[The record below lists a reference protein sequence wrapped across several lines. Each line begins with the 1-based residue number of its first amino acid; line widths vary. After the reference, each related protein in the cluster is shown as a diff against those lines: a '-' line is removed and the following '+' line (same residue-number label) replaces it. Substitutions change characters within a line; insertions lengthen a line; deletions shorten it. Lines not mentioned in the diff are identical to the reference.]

1 MGTQVL
7 RRPQPSLGLA
17 ALLAVGLV
25 ACSAP
30 SAGAPAPATPSAGSP
45 TAPSAGPPS
54 SSRPSS
60 ASPAPAPRAFDVVV
74 SGDVLV
80 HPGVWRQAAADA
92 AAAGP
97 VQDFRP
103 LLAGLRPVVAEA
115 DLAVCHLET
124 PLAPSAAQ
132 ARGYPSF
139 AAPPELVPALAW
151 TGYDVCTTAS
161 NHTLDAG
168 VDGLVRTLDALAA
181 AGVRATGSSRSAP
194 ESATPLVTDV
204 AGVRVALLSYTYGT
218 NGVPLPSGKPWSVS
232 VLPTTAPAAAAAE
245 VLADAR
251 AARTAGAEVVLVA
264 YHWGSEYVT
273 APTAAQR
280 DIAARVLADGAVDL
294 LYGHH
299 AHVVQP
305 FDVVA
310 GRWVAYGLGNLV
322 ADHATPARG
331 VREGVTARFTF
342 SERPDGTFAVDRAE
356 YVPTYVTD
364 PEVSGELRVL
374 VAGEA
379 LADRSTSPVTREAVG
394 AALAR
399 VDVDVDGLGARE
411 EDGLVRGPVPAGDLG
426 AGQP

>member
-1 MGTQVL
+1 MGRQVL
-7 RRPQPSLGLA
+7 RRPRPSVGVA
-17 ALLAVGLV
+17 ALLAAGLT
-25 ACSAP
+25 ACSGP
-30 SAGAPAPATPSAGSP
+30 SAGAPAPATPTAGSP
-45 TAPSAGPPS
+45 AAPSTGPPS
-54 SSRPSS
+54 SPRP
-60 ASPAPAPRAFDVVV
+60 SPAPAPRAFDVVV

-80 HPGVWRQAAADA
+80 HPGVWQQAAADTA
-92 AAAGP
+92 PDGP

-103 LLAGLRPVVAEA
+103 LLAGLRPVVAAA

-139 AAPPELVPALAW
+139 AAPPELVDGLAW

-181 AGVRATGSSRSAP
+181 AGIRATGSSRSAQ
-194 ESATPLVTDV
+194 EDATPLVTDV

-218 NGVPLPSGKPWSVS
+218 NGVPLPRGKPWSVS

-245 VLADAR
+245 VLSDAR

-264 YHWGSEYVT
+264 YHWGQEYVT

-280 DIAARVLADGAVDL
+280 DIAERVLADGAVDL

-331 VREGVTARFTF
+331 VREGVSARFTF

-374 VAGEA
+374 VAGSA
-379 LADRSTSPVTREAVG
+379 LADPSTSPVTREAVA

-399 VDVDVDGLGARE
+399 VDVDVEGLGARE
-411 EDGLVRGPVPAGDLG
+411 EDGLVRDAAPAGGSG
-426 AGQP
+426 ARQR